1 MLYYHIY
8 TCSIYD
14 THVCILPINICVCIY
29 MDSLYTYVYT
39 YIKRER
45 ERFIHLQPA
54 LAQKFKVLDLSE
66 HSHLLQYY
74 FNNVLPCENPWTASH
89 NQDIHLHYFLD
100 KTEIKG

>member
-1 MLYYHIY
+1 MCVYIY
-8 TCSIYD
+8 GLIIY
-14 THVCILPINICVCIY
+14 ICIY
-29 MDSLYTYVYT
+29 VY
-39 YIKRER
+39 KER